1 MLLQNDSSD
10 KRKSLS
16 QKSTLFILSFCNN
29 IFLMSI
35 LDSICK
41 AKCSKEN

>member
-1 MLLQNDSSD
+1 MLLQNDSNG

-16 QKSTLFILSFCNN
+16 QKSTLFMLSFCNN

-35 LDSICK
+35 LDSMFK
-41 AKCSKEN
+41 QSPKEN